1 MNPLQDKTAT
11 NINPVNSIPKSAADI
26 KQDLSGITEIK
37 KITPRSNNV
46 FVQIWQKLT
55 QMF

>member
-1 MNPLQDKTAT
+1 MNPLQEKAAT
-11 NINPVNSIPKSAADI
+11 NSNPVNSMPKSAADI

-37 KITPRSNNV
+37 TITQRSNTV

-55 QMF
+55 KMF

>member
-1 MNPLQDKTAT
+1 MNPLRDKAHTPSS
-11 NINPVNSIPKSAADI
+11 PVNSIPKSAADI
-26 KQDLSGITEIK
+26 KQDLSGITEIR
-37 KITPRSNNV
+37 KITTKNNNI

>member
-1 MNPLQDKTAT
+1 MYPLQDKTAT
-11 NINPVNSIPKSAADI
+11 TLNPVNSIPKSAADI